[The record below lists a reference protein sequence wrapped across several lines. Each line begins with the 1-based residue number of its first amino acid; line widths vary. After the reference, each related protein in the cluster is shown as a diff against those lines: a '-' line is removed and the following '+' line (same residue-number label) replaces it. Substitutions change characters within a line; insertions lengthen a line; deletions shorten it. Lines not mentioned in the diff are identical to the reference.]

1 MVEIETHS
9 PAQGLQNLP
18 DVGAQAG
25 PAGHTCLW
33 VAAGRGPVQQLH
45 VLLPVWVLKRPS
57 PMTSRSH
64 VLWEP
69 LTTPYPLERVGLSPY
84 HQGAHP
90 ARGPRSLPVDPGL
103 SFSIPTGPFSQGGV
117 SETEQEPGEAGWLV
131 HVRRPQLHS
140 CVLVVLVWGPP
151 LCLSWP
157 RGLGLPASAPC
168 FLWTHTADL
177 KPP

>member
-25 PAGHTCLW
+25 PVGHTCLW
-33 VAAGRGPVQQLH
+33 VAVGQGPVQQLH

-57 PMTSRSH
+57 PLTSRSH

-103 SFSIPTGPFSQGGV
+103 SDSLSPRVLPLREASLRWSRSLERRAGLSVSVIPNFAPVSSSSWSGG
-117 SETEQEPGEAGWLV
+117 L
-131 HVRRPQLHS
+131 
-140 CVLVVLVWGPP
+140 
-151 LCLSWP
+151 LSAC
-157 RGLGLPASAPC
+157 RGLGAWGSQPVPLASFGP
-168 FLWTHTADL
+168 TRQI
-177 KPP
+177 